1 MRDISLILNEV
12 YAADGVALVLGGG
25 TFEMEAVAPQIAV
38 DKRVMV
44 LRNGWFSYS
53 WPQIFQAWSITD
65 NEVVMK
71 AWRIG
76 NGPQAA
82 FAPVPI
88 EEVVAKIVADQPD
101 VVFAPH
107 VETSSGMI
115 LPDDYSKSISD
126 AVNEHGGLFVLNC
139 IASGCAWVNTR
150 KSGVDF

>member
-1 MRDISLILNEV
+1 
-12 YAADGVALVLGGG
+12 
-25 TFEMEAVAPQIAV
+25 
-38 DKRVMV
+38 
-44 LRNGWFSYS
+44 
-53 WPQIFQAWSITD
+53 
-65 NEVVMK
+65 MK

-88 EEVVAKIVADQPD
+88 EEIVAKIVADQPD

-139 IASGCAWVNTR
+139 IASGCTWANTR
-150 KSGVDF
+150 KSGVDFLISAPRKGWSASPAVGMVMMPQAGLAAVKAN